1 MSDCQ
6 ITCITKPHPQST
18 HDHITQ
24 VGNPSVPWF
33 LAVPDVIHRIESGID
48 TFYVL
53 DPRTNKRANV
63 GVVRAAGHN
72 PHIRTYADGVWNDN
86 LLSLNQCPV

>member
-1 MSDCQ
+1 MADCR
-6 ITCITKPHPQST
+6 ITCITKPHPESP
-18 HDHITQ
+18 HEHITQ
-24 VGNPSVPWF
+24 VGNSSVPWF
-33 LAVPDVIHRIESGID
+33 LTVPDVINRIENKID

-53 DPRTNKRANV
+53 DPLTSKRANV
-63 GVVRAAGHN
+63 GVVRIAGRN